1 MCFVQTAYKG
11 ENAMVDMEKGKVK
24 NEKLWTV
31 LGILFLMIG
40 CLCNLEEKP
49 QVEQP
54 ENPPV
59 EEQIAEEQPLLK
71 YEVVKIEELSKNRL
85 NIRVLVKEKP
95 TVERLVK
102 LSNHLVGIYTKKS
115 GVHGIYLN
123 FTRNVDSVY
132 TYGQAEY
139 GPNGSAA
146 YNVDNLGKEKRLDT
160 SGIKLMSDEMIKD
173 LDESE
178 AKAKRNKPIKEKLKK
193 HVLGLLSDYKID
205 ELSFDIVTFEE
216 GFTVSFTVLTDE
228 LNPEK
233 IGVEIINK
241 IRNSNPPSTIAE
253 IDVIVMNKYQALP
266 VRFNGEKYYKF
277 ENGETI
283 DIEI

>member
-1 MCFVQTAYKG
+1 
-11 ENAMVDMEKGKVK
+11 MVDMEKRKATNK
-24 NEKLWTV
+24 KLWTV

-40 CLCNLEEKP
+40 CLSSLEVKP
-49 QVEQP
+49 QAEQP
-54 ENPPV
+54 ENPPIK
-59 EEQIAEEQPLLK
+59 EQIAEEQPLLK

-102 LSNHLVGIYTKKS
+102 LSKHLVGIYTKKS

-123 FTRNVDSVY
+123 FTHNANSVY

-178 AKAKRNKPIKEKLKK
+178 EKAKRNKPIKEKLKK
-193 HVLGLLSDYKID
+193 HVLGLLSNYKVD
-205 ELSFDIVTFEE
+205 ELSFDIATFEE
-216 GFTVSFTVLTDE
+216 GFHVYFTVMTDE

-253 IDVIVMNKYQALP
+253 IDVIVMNKYQALS
-266 VRFNGEKYYKF
+266 VVYSGEKYYKL